1 MAVSLK
7 TESQRPASDCKEETS
22 AAGKLLHT
30 YQVLLSRYQEE
41 GITQHNQLFLRKLAC
56 RYRRGHE
63 TRRVLEMVTKV
74 ARTLMMNDLEIVGWS
89 IYLDRLTPSPALDSD
104 LLYSAV
110 AAKFYF
116 DDDIRVFQAF
126 LERSSPNFS
135 FSYNEWFRTHNSAMR
150 IAPKEL
156 SQRFRQL
163 SEDDFLLEPR
173 ELQDYNFLVERIL
186 QTNPLHTPTEP
197 VCIVVPMR
205 AVAPAPSMPA
215 ESEPKADSGM
225 AEMQMDDLRLER
237 NASNGSNGE
246 FQGWTLPG
254 LERVESISK
263 VWPEVGKQG
272 KRESGQIARD

>member
-7 TESQRPASDCKEETS
+7 TESQRPESKEETS

-30 YQVLLSRYQEE
+30 YQLLQSRYQEE

-74 ARTLMMNDLEIVGWS
+74 AKTLMMNDLEVVGWS
-89 IYLDRLTPSPALDSD
+89 IYLDRLTPSPDLDSD

-116 DDDIRVFQAF
+116 DDDIRVYQAF

-135 FSYNEWFRTHNSAMR
+135 YSYNEWFRTHNSAMR

-163 SEDDFLLEPR
+163 SEGDFLIEPR

-186 QTNPLHTPTEP
+186 LTNPLHAPTEP
-197 VCIVVPMR
+197 VCIVVPVR
-205 AVAPAPSMPA
+205 TAAPAPSVPV
-215 ESEPKADSGM
+215 SEPKADSGI

-237 NASNGSNGE
+237 NASNGSAGE
-246 FQGWTLPG
+246 FQGWSLPG

-263 VWPEVGKQG
+263 VWPEVMKQG